1 MNKITKPDIF
11 GVQIQMTNCVELI
24 NLIENAIRK
33 NSQISITYVTQ
44 HSLNLLFHNEKLQE
58 IFARFTMVHQDGI
71 GVYLAAKILY
81 GKKAL
86 AYRLT
91 GSDFYVYAKD
101 YFAGKRYRLFFF
113 GDTSENLA
121 AIPEKCPGLNVAG
134 LQDGYTYRDE
144 TVLQLINASGCDIL
158 FVGLGCPKQETW
170 VTDNREKI
178 KAPVVICVG
187 DGLKIFSGNKARG
200 PLWAQR
206 FCLEWFFRFLHE
218 PARLWQRYFLGI
230 PLFFI
235 RVFRIKFFL
244 RKNVR

>member
-1 MNKITKPDIF
+1 MH
-11 GVQIQMTNCVELI
+11 
-24 NLIENAIRK
+24 LIEDAVAK
-33 NSQISITYVTQ
+33 NSRITITYAVM
-44 HSLNLLFHNEKLQE
+44 HSLNLLFQNEKLGE
-58 IFARFTMVHQDGI
+58 IFSRFTMVHQDGM

-101 YFAGKRYRLFFF
+101 YFAGKRYSLFFF
-113 GDTSENLA
+113 GDTAENLA
-121 AIPEKCPGLNVAG
+121 AIPEKCPGLNIAG
-134 LQDGYTYRDE
+134 LQEGYAYHDE
-144 TVLQLINASGCDIL
+144 AVVQSINASGCDIV

-170 VTDNREKI
+170 AITNREKI
-178 KAPVVICVG
+178 KASVVICVG

-206 FCLEWFFRFLHE
+206 LGLEWFFRFLHE
-218 PARLWQRYFLGI
+218 PARLWRRYFIGI

-235 RVFRIKFFL
+235 RVFRIKFF
-244 RKNVR
+244 